1 MGARSANA
9 NARRRRLCWRKSYGL
24 ICGLRAR
31 SKSPLFVLQ
40 QGADY
45 NEQKKIE
52 FEGEVIGSF
61 VSEIE
66 TATENGWGFGQ

>member
-1 MGARSANA
+1 
-9 NARRRRLCWRKSYGL
+9 
-24 ICGLRAR
+24 
-31 SKSPLFVLQ
+31 VLQ

-66 TATENGWGFGQ
+66 TAAENGWGFGQ